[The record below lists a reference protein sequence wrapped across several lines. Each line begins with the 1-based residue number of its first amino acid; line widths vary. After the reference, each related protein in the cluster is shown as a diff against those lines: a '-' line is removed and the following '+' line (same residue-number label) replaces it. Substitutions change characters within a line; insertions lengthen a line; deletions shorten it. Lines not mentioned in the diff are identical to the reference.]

1 MSNSTH
7 PINGLMDSSMQNLK
21 SLVNADT
28 IIGEAIH
35 VQEGVTIIPV
45 SKVTFGFASG
55 GSDLPAKE
63 NQLFGGGAG
72 GGVTVQPIAFL
83 VIQDGHVELM
93 QIQEGR
99 TAAEKAINMVP
110 DVVDKIAG
118 LMKKEKTVKEQ
129 QSPAKEEPSIQ

>member
-1 MSNSTH
+1 MSNGTH
-7 PINGLMDSSMQNLK
+7 PINGLMDSSMHNLK

-35 VQEGVTIIPV
+35 VQEGITIIPV

-83 VIQDGHVELM
+83 VIQNGQVELM

-110 DVVDKIAG
+110 DVVDKITN
-118 LMKKEKTVKEQ
+118 LIKKDKA
-129 QSPAKEEPSIQ
+129 AKEEVHPGDEEPAVQ